1 MTAARAAGLL
11 ALAAACS
18 VASPEREV
26 REALARLDP
35 AALRAAGGAALALER
50 LSFADVAVSPEG
62 SRALV
67 IAFVEAEGRAALG
80 GASPAVAYR
89 GREVFVVERCPSA
102 RWCLA
107 GGALPALSGVVGA
120 LAALP
125 RPDGARVVAWQIRV
139 ERETASVG
147 EDYELA
153 GERRRETRTLRSAGA
168 GWTVSR

>member
-1 MTAARAAGLL
+1 VTAARAAGLL

-35 AALRAAGGAALALER
+35 AALRAAGGGAELTLER
-50 LSFADVAVSPEG
+50 VSFADVAVSPDG

-67 IAFVEAEGRAALG
+67 VAFVEAEGRAALG
-80 GASPAVAYR
+80 GSSPAVAYR

-153 GERRRETRTLRSAGA
+153 GERRRETRTLRRDGER
-168 GWTVSR
+168 WRL